1 MNIPYV
7 AELLCFS
14 VVHSSF
20 HYLPIGTT
28 NKNTDE
34 GKINRFHTLFQNIK
48 WKLYIPKDNC

>member
-34 GKINRFHTLFQNIK
+34 GKINRFHTVFQNIK